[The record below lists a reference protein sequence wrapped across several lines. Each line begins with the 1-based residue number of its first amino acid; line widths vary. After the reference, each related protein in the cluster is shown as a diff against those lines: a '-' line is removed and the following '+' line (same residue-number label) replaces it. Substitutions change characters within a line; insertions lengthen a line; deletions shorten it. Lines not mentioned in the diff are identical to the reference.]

1 MADTQERSQGIARS
15 LARAVTSSFGHT
27 NPVRPVREG
36 QAAEA
41 VRNRQMGNSKAWGG
55 HELAFLAHL
64 TGEDMLSVA
73 PRLDVASAR
82 SLPADPAMRAT
93 PLDRTARFG
102 KEVTG

>member
-1 MADTQERSQGIARS
+1 
-15 LARAVTSSFGHT
+15 
-27 NPVRPVREG
+27 
-36 QAAEA
+36 
-41 VRNRQMGNSKAWGG
+41 MGNSKAWGG

-93 PLDRTARFG
+93 LLDRTARFG